1 MEHDCKALNRCR
13 LLRLVVGI
21 EPGEF
26 ESGRLILS
34 TERMLQGNLSAILP
48 GRAGHRECGTARTAA
63 ATALASATRCA
74 AWRATTRRSA
84 GTGASLAAALTTCG
98 RCLRGHTNGDRDDHC

>member
-1 MEHDCKALNRCR
+1 RR
-13 LLRLVVGI
+13 LFRLVVGI

-34 TERMLQGNLSAILP
+34 TERMLHGNLSAILP
-48 GRAGHRECGTARTAA
+48 GRAGHRERGTARTAG
-63 ATALASATRCA
+63 ATALTGSTRSAARSATS
-74 AWRATTRRSA
+74 RRSA

-98 RCLRGHTNGDRDDHC
+98 RRLRGHTNGDRDDHC